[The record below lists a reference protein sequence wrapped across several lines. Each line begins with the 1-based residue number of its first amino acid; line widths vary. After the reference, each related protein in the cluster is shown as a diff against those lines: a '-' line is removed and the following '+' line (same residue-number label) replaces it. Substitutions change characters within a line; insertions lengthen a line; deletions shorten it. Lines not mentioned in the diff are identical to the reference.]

1 VQTRDG
7 RVWFITGASK
17 GFGRQWAT
25 AALNRGDKLATAR
38 DIEALDDLEGDF
50 GDLLPRV
57 RLDVTD
63 RATAF
68 RTVGLA
74 HEHSRSNVARRL
86 ALSLSDS
93 VSDSLFH
100 ERIQMW

>member
-7 RVWFITGASK
+7 RVWFITGASR

-25 AALNRGDKLATAR
+25 AALNRGDKVAA
-38 DIEALDDLEGDF
+38 
-50 GDLLPRV
+50 
-57 RLDVTD
+57 
-63 RATAF
+63 AF
-68 RTVGLA
+68 RTVRLA

-100 ERIQMW
+100 ERMQMW